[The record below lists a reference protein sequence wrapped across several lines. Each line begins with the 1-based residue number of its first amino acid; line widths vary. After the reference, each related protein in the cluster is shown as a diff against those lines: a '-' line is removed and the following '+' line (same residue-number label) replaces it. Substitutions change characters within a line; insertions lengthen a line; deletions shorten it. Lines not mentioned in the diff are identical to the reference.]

1 MKFLLKRYFYTLVI
15 ILFNWPLSAQEK
27 TKIFFKDV
35 LNESRIDFV
44 HYAPRPRW
52 CEIGP
57 TVQGVATNE
66 GLNLIFKEEKEYWKS
81 GDRLLT
87 MEEFANLHLIKMNS
101 SGAGWIDFD
110 RDGDWDL
117 YLVNCQGPDEIT
129 NALYEN
135 LGDGTFSRTKN
146 SGTDDMGEGMAVSI
160 ADFNNDSYSD
170 IFLTNYGNFIL
181 YRNNKDGSFTNVT
194 DNAFPGGV
202 KDSWYG
208 GSTWGDYDLDGDL
221 DLYVTG
227 YVDFT
232 RRPKFTNLRFPMDF
246 GGIPNLLYRNNGDG
260 TFTDVTLTSGD
271 VNDAARKSMQAVF
284 NDFNNDGWPDIFVTN
299 DTDANSLYLNKGDGT
314 FKPFSGPSG
323 LGTTDGSMGIALG
336 DFNKDGLEDLV
347 YTNYVAEVNVLAQLV
362 DNKSSN
368 DEQLRNAVF
377 VHNFDSPAVHRLS
390 WSRVNWGTGL
400 FDLDN
405 DADLDLFF
413 ASGHLNAV
421 SGDNRQFNL
430 LFENDGWG
438 RFSDISEQAGI
449 EATKK
454 RIHRS
459 AIFADYDNDGLV
471 DIYVTNNGQQV
482 EDGKGNTI
490 NDPYQGVGILYHNE
504 TQSTNNW
511 LKIKLEGSKSNRD
524 GYGAKVQLTAGDLVS
539 SQSLISGIGYFSTNA
554 KELYF
559 GLGQNKQ
566 IDELKVTWPSGE
578 IQNFNKIASNQTV
591 YIVEGGILHPNTTML
606 RAKNIPKK

>member
-1 MKFLLKRYFYTLVI
+1 
-15 ILFNWPLSAQEK
+15 
-27 TKIFFKDV
+27 
-35 LNESRIDFV
+35 
-44 HYAPRPRW
+44 
-52 CEIGP
+52 
-57 TVQGVATNE
+57 
-66 GLNLIFKEEKEYWKS
+66 
-81 GDRLLT
+81 
-87 MEEFANLHLIKMNS
+87 
-101 SGAGWIDFD
+101 
-110 RDGDWDL
+110 
-117 YLVNCQGPDEIT
+117 
-129 NALYEN
+129 
-135 LGDGTFSRTKN
+135 
-146 SGTDDMGEGMAVSI
+146 
-160 ADFNNDSYSD
+160 
-170 IFLTNYGNFIL
+170 
-181 YRNNKDGSFTNVT
+181 
-194 DNAFPGGV
+194 
-202 KDSWYG
+202 
-208 GSTWGDYDLDGDL
+208 
-221 DLYVTG
+221 
-227 YVDFT
+227 
-232 RRPKFTNLRFPMDF
+232 
-246 GGIPNLLYRNNGDG
+246 
-260 TFTDVTLTSGD
+260 
-271 VNDAARKSMQAVF
+271 MQAVF

-413 ASGHLNAV
+413 ASGHLNSV

-430 LFENDGWG
+430 LFKNDGWG

-566 IDELKVTWPSGE
+566 IDELEVTWPSGE